1 MNPSVFNALN
11 LIKVFGASLVVAAHY
26 AGNYFGQSFYAFGT
40 GCFFLVAGYYAFTW
54 ERDRGIHYLAKRF
67 VRLYPGYMLAVVAY
81 LVFRDVASWPTVL
94 FHHSTFLLSTP
105 DFATVFSL
113 NPAFW
118 SLPVFFTF
126 FALFAFLPRMKPT
139 WIGVLWLMAL
149 PFVALSL
156 GIKNWHQGYAEL
168 LAFPMHLYAFWLGGL
183 LGLRAHAGEIRTH
196 HAYTAVAFLLMIAV
210 VLIGSHHKEFIAEV
224 LQGQGY
230 LYRTLMVAIY
240 GGLLWAIMHSPLVER
255 RSAIIAFFGTI
266 SFGVFLF
273 HNLPIGLIRPH
284 LSGWVAAGLSVA
296 VAVALAWV
304 SWTFVES
311 PIYRWARPWLAHWK
325 AASEREPL
333 RRRLRNLLDRLVL
346 AARRRPGFV
355 RFLLVLGGA
364 FLVRIWLVQSL
375 TDQALGCRFC
385 LIPDVFVADLPW
397 LAALTILF
405 MLSYLFRNAIWS
417 HPWRWLAMLGAG
429 VYVADVV
436 SLLLIPERLVVTPL
450 WANLAAPSSW
460 FGVAAAW
467 QWWHW
472 VFVGTAVVLLSRAF
486 TRDTVMGAAR
496 SVAVAGSV
504 LLVVG
509 GLSAAAGPVAG
520 TASDVQGWLT
530 RSVFM
535 DLAAGS
541 SGVEANAGARQAFWG
556 QVAAARRPPWASFRL
571 PGSDWPEALLI
582 RSAGFG
588 SGPSFTAFGDQSHA
602 PVPGR
607 QLKLERGVT
616 LLGINRRSLP
626 ENLAHVDLCRPEGEG
641 IKDFGAAMAAGTHD
655 AFAIVVDDTAFCRD
669 VMDLQPVMAGTG
681 LSDWA
686 RLRFRQPYIAVV
698 TREGQMMELLGEE
711 TVVNLVVE
719 AGN

>member
-81 LVFRDVASWPTVL
+81 LVFRDVASWPNVL

-105 DFATVFSL
+105 DFAAVFSL

-126 FALFAFLPRMKPT
+126 FALFAFLPRMRPT
-139 WIGVLWLMAL
+139 WIGVLWLTAL
-149 PFVALSL
+149 PFVVLSL
-156 GIKNWHQGYAEL
+156 GLKNWHQGYAEL

-183 LGLRAHAGEIRTH
+183 LGHRAHAGEIRTH
-196 HAYTAVAFLLMIAV
+196 HAYTAVAVLLMIAV

-230 LYRTLMVAIY
+230 VYRAVMVAIY

-273 HNLPIGLIRPH
+273 HNLPIVWIKPH
-284 LSGWVAAGLSVA
+284 LSGWVAVGLSVA
-296 VAVALAWV
+296 VAVGLAWV
-304 SWTFVES
+304 SWNFVES

-325 AASEREPL
+325 AVSGREPL
-333 RRRLRNLLDRLVL
+333 RRRLRNLLDRLVV
-346 AARRRPGFV
+346 AARRRPALM

-364 FLVRIWLVQSL
+364 FLVRLWLVQSL
-375 TDQALGCRFC
+375 SSQALGCRLC
-385 LIPDVFVADLPW
+385 LIPDVLVADLPW
-397 LAALTILF
+397 LAALMAVF
-405 MLSYLFRNAIWS
+405 VFSYLFRNEAWS
-417 HPWRWLAMLGAG
+417 HSWRWLAMLGAAL
-429 VYVADVV
+429 YLADVV
-436 SLLLIPERLVVTPL
+436 SLMLIPERLVMSWWPVL
-450 WANLAAPSSW
+450 MAPSDW

-472 VFVGTAVVLLSRAF
+472 VFMGTALVLLSRVF
-486 TRDTVMGAAR
+486 MRDTAIAAAR
-496 SVAVAGSV
+496 SVAIAGSV
-504 LLVVG
+504 LLAVG
-509 GLSAAAGPVAG
+509 GLAVAAGPVVGKAK
-520 TASDVQGWLT
+520 DRQDWLT
-530 RSVFM
+530 RSVFV
-535 DLAAGS
+535 DLAAGLS
-541 SGVEANAGARQAFWG
+541 DVQATAGARRLFWH
-556 QVAAARRPPWASFRL
+556 QVAAARRPPWANFRL
-571 PGSDWPEALLI
+571 PGTDWPETLLI

-588 SGPSFTAFGDQSHA
+588 SGPSFTAFGDASHT

-607 QLKLERGVT
+607 QLNLERGVT
-616 LLGINRRSLP
+616 LVGINRRSLP
-626 ENLAHVDLCRPEGEG
+626 ESLAHVDLCRPEGESIEG
-641 IKDFGAAMAAGTHD
+641 FSAAMAASTHD
-655 AFAIVVDDTAFCRD
+655 AFAIVVDDTAFCRN
-669 VMDLQPVMAGTG
+669 VMDLQPVMDGTG

-698 TREGQMMELLGEE
+698 TREGRMVELLGEE
-711 TVVNLVVE
+711 NVVNLVVE